1 MQAKN
6 EVKQLDLYTMDLLW
20 SIAQRNLQSDV
31 PMPSEIWNRKQKTDK
46 RTAKQ
51 IMKDLIKGLGGD

>member
-31 PMPSEIWNRKQKTDK
+31 PMPSEIWTDK

>member
-6 EVKQLDLYTMDLLW
+6 EVRQLDLYTMDLLW

-31 PMPSEIWNRKQKTDK
+31 PMPSEIWNRKQKADK

-51 IMKDLIKGLGGD
+51 IMKDLVKGLGGD